1 MPQKQTHVASS
12 TRRAVSDL
20 MLEQYNL
27 RELSPGRERFVR
39 EELERD
45 EVLRSR
51 LSAIQ
56 RSDEDIRA
64 SYPAERVVP
73 QLRER
78 LLREDA
84 GGARRSRRLPTLAW
98 AVPVAAIA
106 LFLLVFPVVS
116 RQSDDTRLKGIA
128 PHLLV
133 FRKTTA
139 GAEELRPGAVARRGD
154 VLQLSYAAGDARYGV
169 IFSVDGRGTLTW
181 HVPSGYTGGA
191 RAAPPLDPKGP
202 VVLPSA
208 YELDDAPGFERFF
221 LVYATKP
228 FDVSDVEP
236 VARALSQRR
245 AGDLGVLSLPRG
257 LGQFSLL
264 VKKQG

>member
-1 MPQKQTHVASS
+1 MPQKQTNSASS
-12 TRRAVSDL
+12 TRRTVSDL
-20 MLEQYNL
+20 MLEQYHLGEL
-27 RELSPGRERFVR
+27 RSGQERVVR
-39 EELERD
+39 QELERD
-45 EVLRSR
+45 EVLRGR
-51 LSAIQ
+51 LADLQ
-56 RSDEDIRA
+56 RSDAEIRS

-73 QLRER
+73 LIRERMLREGSER
-78 LLREDA
+78 RA
-84 GGARRSRRLPTLAW
+84 GKLPTPAW
-98 AVPVAAIA
+98 AIPAAAVA
-106 LFLLVFPVVS
+106 LFLLVYPLAL

-133 FRKTTA
+133 FRKTAA

-181 HVPSGYTGGA
+181 HVPAGYTGGA

-221 LVYATKP
+221 LVYASAP

-236 VARALSQRR
+236 VARALAQR
-245 AGDLGVLSLPRG
+245 AGGDRGELSLPRG

-264 VKKQG
+264 LRKG

>member
-1 MPQKQTHVASS
+1 MPQKQPKSASS

-27 RELSPGRERFVR
+27 RELNPGQERFVR

-45 EVLRSR
+45 EVLRGR
-51 LSAIQ
+51 LAAIQ
-56 RSDEDIRA
+56 RSDEEIR
-64 SYPAERVVP
+64 SSHPAERMVP
-73 QLRER
+73 VIRERMLREGT
-78 LLREDA
+78 
-84 GGARRSRRLPTLAW
+84 GGGRRPWKVSTLAW
-98 AVPVAAIA
+98 AVPVAAVV
-106 LFLLVFPVVS
+106 LFFLVFPLVS
-116 RQSDDTRLKGIA
+116 RTSDDTRLKGLA

-139 GAEELRPGAVARRGD
+139 GAEELRPGAVAHSGD
-154 VLQLSYAAGDARYGV
+154 VLQLSYSAGDARYGV

-181 HVPSGYTGGA
+181 HVPAGYTGGA

-202 VVLPSA
+202 VVLPTA

-221 LVYATKP
+221 LVYASSP

-236 VARALSQRR
+236 GARALSQRS
-245 AGDLGVLSLPRG
+245 AGDRGVLSLPRG
-257 LGQFSLL
+257 LGQYSLL

>member
-1 MPQKQTHVASS
+1 MPQKQTKSASS
-12 TRRAVSDL
+12 TRRAVSEL

-27 RELSPGRERFVR
+27 RELSPGEERFVR

-45 EVLRSR
+45 DVLRGR
-51 LSAIQ
+51 LAAIQ
-56 RSDEDIRA
+56 ASDEQIRS
-64 SYPAERVVP
+64 SYPAQRIVPLIRERM
-73 QLRER
+73 LREGT
-78 LLREDA
+78 
-84 GGARRSRRLPTLAW
+84 GGERRPGRLPTLAW

-106 LFLLVFPVVS
+106 LVLLLFPLVS
-116 RQSDDTRLKGIA
+116 RPPDDTRLKGIA

-181 HVPSGYTGGA
+181 HVPAGYAGGA

-221 LVYATKP
+221 LVYASSP
-228 FDVSDVEP
+228 FDVSAVEP
-236 VARALSQRR
+236 VARALSQRPSDDR
-245 AGDLGVLSLPRG
+245 GMLSLPRG
-257 LGQFSLL
+257 LGQYSLL
-264 VKKQG
+264 LKKPG